1 MAHFH
6 TDLVVPD
13 KQDSLSGL
21 FKVVIPSILFMLL
34 AAFLQSYYVM
44 NGYAAPTFLGKPF
57 VLLSL
62 LLPVLLSY
70 LWFHNNYEKKGEFSV
85 SSDSIGFEW
94 GEPHSKFNFPLNEVE
109 NLTVVYDGYS
119 GFFSH
124 TKGTENQ
131 LQFRHKGK
139 NYALN
144 FLLKD
149 EEAASDMAKVLK
161 TWYDNGVSFKEIN
174 TNGEERYLM
183 LYSERYR
190 EQKTAIA

>member
-13 KQDSLSGL
+13 KQDSLSGF
-21 FKVVIPSILFMLL
+21 FKVVIPSILFMIL
-34 AAFLQSYYVM
+34 AAFLQSYYTM
-44 NGYAAPTFLGKPF
+44 NGYDAPVFLGKPF
-57 VLLSL
+57 VVLSI

-70 LWFHNNYEKKGEFSV
+70 LWYHNNYDKKGELSV
-85 SSDSIGFEW
+85 STDSIGFEW
-94 GEPHSKFNFPLNEVE
+94 AEPRSKFNFPLSEIQ

-119 GFFSH
+119 GFSSH

-131 LQFRHKGK
+131 LQFKHKGK

-149 EEAASDMAKVLK
+149 EEAASDMAKVIK
-161 TWYDNGVSFKEIN
+161 TW
-174 TNGEERYLM
+174 
-183 LYSERYR
+183 
-190 EQKTAIA
+190 